1 MAEIDLSAVFDA
13 LPVGCAVFTPDLR
26 YVMVN
31 CAYERLAGRSRE
43 QLIGRPFYEVFPG
56 GPAGQGV
63 AQVRASLERVVAER
77 ETDIMPLQRYDVEAA
92 DRPGVYQERYWSIRN
107 APLLGPD
114 GAVTALLHRV
124 EEVTSY
130 IMQLRA
136 ARSGEAPS
144 PEAQVEGVEA
154 ELFARTR
161 ELQEVNDRLHRA
173 RQDEHRAA
181 AAMRDALRRQQQAVA
196 DTSHD
201 LRGPLTGLQ
210 TRLQLALAD
219 PESDSRAIL
228 HAALDDAERL
238 GDIVSDLLELA
249 RLEAGVPIR
258 TGTVDLTR
266 LVEDELAGR
275 EPGVALTARLE
286 SGVEVE
292 GSAVRLARLLRNLV
306 SNAERHAASRVEVLL
321 AREGGQAVLRVVDD
335 GPGIPPEE
343 REAIFRR
350 FYRRPDAR
358 AGEPEG
364 TGLGLAIA
372 RQVAVAHRGTLA
384 VADRPSGTCMVLRL
398 PLCGS

>member
-1 MAEIDLSAVFDA
+1 MAEIDLWAVFDA
-13 LPVGCAVFTPDLR
+13 LPVGCAVLTPDLR
-26 YVMVN
+26 YVMIN
-31 CAYERLAGRSRE
+31 CAYERLAGRPRD

-56 GPAGQGV
+56 GPAGAGV
-63 AQVRASLERVVAER
+63 AQVRASLERVMAER
-77 ETDIMPLQRYDVEAA
+77 ETDIMPLQRYDVEAT
-92 DRPGVYQERYWSIRN
+92 DRPGMYKERYWSIRN

-114 GAVTALLHRV
+114 GTVTALLHRV

-144 PEAQVEGVEA
+144 SEAQVEGVEA

-173 RQDEHRAA
+173 REDEHRAA

-275 EPGVALTARLE
+275 EPGVALTPRLE
-286 SGVEVE
+286 PGLEVE

-306 SNAERHAASRVEVLL
+306 SNAERHAESRVEVLL
-321 AREGGQAVLRVVDD
+321 AGEGGQAVLQVVDD

-343 REAIFRR
+343 REAVFRR

-358 AGEPEG
+358 SREPEG

-372 RQVAVAHRGTLA
+372 RQVAAAHRGTLV

-398 PLCGS
+398 PLCGP